1 MQPHPTAH
9 TDFLSAATLP
19 GRSASV
25 ANRRAHRRLPLQVS
39 IEVQSTIP
47 PEHVIERGVTTDISP
62 GGLRFASF
70 NWRQLPVGGR
80 FHVAVSLPFES
91 VMFTDRRRL
100 TAPATVIR
108 WIDDEPGTRR
118 GVLPLR
124 RGIAVRF
131 DEPLAFA
138 PSIQVRRKEPSE

>member
-1 MQPHPTAH
+1 MA
-9 TDFLSAATLP
+9 D
-19 GRSASV
+19 
-25 ANRRAHRRLPLQVS
+25 RRAHRRLPLQVS
-39 IEVQSTIP
+39 IEVHTDLP
-47 PEHVIERGVTTDISP
+47 PAQVIERGVTADISP
-62 GGLRFASF
+62 GGLKFASF

-91 VMFTDRRRL
+91 VMFTNRRRL
-100 TAPATVIR
+100 TAPATVVR
-108 WIDDEPGTRR
+108 WIDDEPGPRR

-138 PSIQVRRKEPSE
+138 RSI